1 MDIRTLLDF
10 WFQAP
15 QSPGH
20 LRPRPVWFQ
29 ADPAF
34 DAEIRDRFAG
44 LCDQAASG
52 GLRHWAE
59 EPDGAVALLLLLDQ
73 VPRNLFRGTP
83 EAYRT
88 DAMARS
94 VARSACMKQFDRDQP
109 PVRRWFVYMPFMHSE
124 DLGDQVESLRLFE
137 QLRDDPD
144 SHPSIASA
152 RRHHEIIA
160 RFGRFPHRNA
170 ILGRVSTP
178 MEQAFLTEPN
188 SAF

>member
-1 MDIRTLLDF
+1 MAIRNLLDF
-10 WFQAP
+10 WFLEP
-15 QSPGH
+15 QSPGY
-20 LRPRPVWFQ
+20 LKPRPVWFKV
-29 ADPAF
+29 DPAF
-34 DAEIRDRFAG
+34 DAEIRDRFAE
-44 LCDQAASG
+44 LCDLAASG
-52 GLRHWAE
+52 GLNDWAE

-83 EAYRT
+83 DAYRT

-94 VARSACMKQFDRDQP
+94 VARSTCVKQFDRDQP

-124 DLGDQVESLRLFE
+124 DLVDQAHSIRLFD
-137 QLRDDPD
+137 QLRDDAD
-144 SHPSIASA
+144 SQASIDAA
-152 RRHHEIIA
+152 HRHHEIIA

>member
-15 QSPGH
+15 GSPGH

-29 ADPAF
+29 ADPVF
-34 DAEIRDRFAG
+34 DAEIRDRFAE

-52 GLRHWAE
+52 GLSHWAE
-59 EPDGAVALLLLLDQ
+59 EPDGVVALLLLLDQ

-83 EAYRT
+83 DAYRT

-94 VARSACMKQFDRDQP
+94 VARSACIKQFDHDQP

-124 DLGDQVESLRLFE
+124 DLGDQAHSVRLFE
-137 QLRDDPD
+137 QLRDDAD
-144 SHPSIASA
+144 SQASIVSA
-152 RRHHEIIA
+152 RRHYEIIA

-170 ILGRVSTP
+170 ILGRASTP